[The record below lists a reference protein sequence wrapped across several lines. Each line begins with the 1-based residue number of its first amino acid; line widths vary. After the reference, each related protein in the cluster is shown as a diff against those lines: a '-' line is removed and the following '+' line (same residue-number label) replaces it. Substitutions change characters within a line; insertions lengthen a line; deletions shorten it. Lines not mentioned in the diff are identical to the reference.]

1 MSGTDSRGS
10 SQQHGGGRAEDE
22 PFDGARFIVRARR
35 MADLSQRE
43 LAEAIGLSRA
53 TVGRLESGAAR
64 VDTMT
69 LSVIL
74 EQAGLRLAVVDGDG
88 QEVTPIPSDVLRDH
102 GGRRFPGH
110 LDARPPLEAPAD
122 RVDSRRGGPPARGW
136 YHQRPARAYRRGR
149 QGVPLD
155 HPTESGLRDSKQLAR
170 ERVLAAA
177 RARHQVALDPECACL
192 DACFERACLAVC
204 PCQCEP
210 DRRFGHRSP
219 QLPEPE

>member
-74 EQAGLRLAVVDGDG
+74 EQAGLRLAVVDGNG
-88 QEVTPIPSDVLRDH
+88 QEVAPIPSDVLRDH